1 MYRIGKDRRKVN
13 GSVTPDYSR
22 YSKAELE
29 EALSTIDKAQFPERV
44 EQIHQALASL
54 DASKDDCPVPEQ
66 EVLLP
71 EPETPEQMQRKILGT
86 LALIFAGLI
95 FGAMLLPVYFHTF
108 LLNNEMVTPLKW
120 VALTAGLGVFVI
132 TCKKFLHT
140 NHLRKMN
147 AERLAKGKKP
157 ISVDSPR
164 RFYSAIGAALLI
176 ALFATFAVYRGA
188 PVALH
193 LYVLDARTATEQVTI
208 AKLPRRFRRKH
219 CNGKI
224 YLAEYSAQ
232 FFDYVCQVTP
242 RSQWEQ
248 LRPGQQIRLHGSRSA
263 LGFLARKTSL

>member
-1 MYRIGKDRRKVN
+1 MI
-13 GSVTPDYSR
+13 PDYSR

-29 EALSTIDKAQFPERV
+29 EALSAIDKARFPERV
-44 EQIHQALASL
+44 KQIHQVLAEREAA
-54 DASKDDCPVPEQ
+54 DADSPAPEQ
-66 EVLLP
+66 EILLP
-71 EPETPEQMQRKILGT
+71 EPETPEQMQRKVLGT
-86 LALIFAGLI
+86 LALIFGGLI
-95 FGAMLLPVYFHTF
+95 LGAMRLPISFQSF
-108 LLNNEMVTPLKW
+108 LLNNEMVTPFRW
-120 VALTAGLGVFVI
+120 VALTAGLVVFVV

-140 NHLRKMN
+140 NHLRKLN
-147 AERLAKGKKP
+147 AELLAKGKQP
-157 ISVDSPR
+157 MTADSPR
-164 RFYSAIGAALLI
+164 RLYGAMGAALLI
-176 ALFATFAVYRGA
+176 ALVTVFAVYRGA

-193 LYVLDARTATEQVTI
+193 LYLLDASTATEQVTI

-263 LGFLARKTSL
+263 LGFLARKTSI

>member
-1 MYRIGKDRRKVN
+1 M
-13 GSVTPDYSR
+13 TPDYSR

-29 EALSTIDKAQFPERV
+29 EALSTIDKARFPERV
-44 EQIHQALASL
+44 KQIHQALAAL
-54 DASKDDCPVPEQ
+54 DANSDDSPVPEQ
-66 EVLLP
+66 EILLP
-71 EPETPEQMQRKILGT
+71 EPETPEQIQRKLLGT
-86 LALIFAGLI
+86 LALIFGGLI
-95 FGAMLLPVYFHTF
+95 LGAMLLPVYFHSF
-108 LLNNEMVTPLKW
+108 LLNNEMVTPFKW
-120 VALTAGLGVFVI
+120 IASTAGLVVFVI

-140 NHLRKMN
+140 NHLRKIN

-157 ISVDSPR
+157 INVDSPR
-164 RFYSAIGAALLI
+164 RFYSAIGAALLV
-176 ALFATFAVYRGA
+176 ALFTALAVYRGA

-193 LYVLDARTATEQVTI
+193 LYVLDAKTATEQVTI
-208 AKLPRRFRRKH
+208 AKFPRRFRRKH

-263 LGFLARKTSL
+263 LGFLARDTSF